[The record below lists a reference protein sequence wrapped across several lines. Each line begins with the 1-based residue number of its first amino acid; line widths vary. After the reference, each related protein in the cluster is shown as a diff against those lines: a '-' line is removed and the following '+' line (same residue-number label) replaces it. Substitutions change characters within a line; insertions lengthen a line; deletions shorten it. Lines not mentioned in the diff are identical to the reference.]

1 MERAVLQEPPYRSH
15 QLLVRHRTARPGPP
29 ALERLR
35 PVAMAVDG
43 RSRHAPDPC
52 HPLQAVDL
60 VRRGR
65 DPSAHRLDLLGTK
78 GRLDP
83 SCSILASSNSLAIV
97 RSPTFSLRRPISAS
111 RALVGRVFNDASP
124 AARKAP
130 RQLLRSAAVTPSR
143 RDSTSRSSP
152 RSSLS
157 TAFCLRHADIRP
169 RRSGVDPPAPAW
181 WARSD
186 GSTPVPTSSSILHL
200 LAVLY
205 LQSGVSKYRRPGK
218 MVADDPPR
226 EISLGPQAS
235 RHPQQHPP
243 GPGWC
248 YHRALV
254 SWSSC
259 RAREIRPRAGR
270 PRRVQPAGLRRAP
283 PPGTPA
289 VRARAHQALGCQRGG
304 CGCLRARDAGVQ
316 LRPHA
321 CAPERAQLRL
331 QGVEL

>member
-1 MERAVLQEPPYRSH
+1 MISGGKRWPAYGERAGVVIPLGYPAHSATASPSARN
-15 QLLVRHRTARPGPP
+15 LTVPLVRHRTERPGPP
-29 ALERLR
+29 ALDRLR
-35 PVAMAVDG
+35 PVAMAVDC

-65 DPSAHRLDLLGTK
+65 DPPAHRLDLLGTK

-130 RQLLRSAAVTPSR
+130 RQLLRSAAVPPSW
-143 RDSTSRSSP
+143 RDSSSRSSP

-157 TAFCLRHADIRP
+157 TASCLRRADIRP
-169 RRSGVDPPAPAW
+169 RRSGVDPPPPAW

-186 GSTPVPTSSSILHL
+186 GPTPAPTSSSILHL

-205 LQSGVSKYRRPGK
+205 LQSGVSKNCSPG
-218 MVADDPPR
+218 DF
-226 EISLGPQAS
+226 
-235 RHPQQHPP
+235 
-243 GPGWC
+243 
-248 YHRALV
+248 
-254 SWSSC
+254 
-259 RAREIRPRAGR
+259 
-270 PRRVQPAGLRRAP
+270 
-283 PPGTPA
+283 
-289 VRARAHQALGCQRGG
+289 ALGLLG
-304 CGCLRARDAGVQ
+304 C
-316 LRPHA
+316 
-321 CAPERAQLRL
+321 
-331 QGVEL
+331 ELESVD